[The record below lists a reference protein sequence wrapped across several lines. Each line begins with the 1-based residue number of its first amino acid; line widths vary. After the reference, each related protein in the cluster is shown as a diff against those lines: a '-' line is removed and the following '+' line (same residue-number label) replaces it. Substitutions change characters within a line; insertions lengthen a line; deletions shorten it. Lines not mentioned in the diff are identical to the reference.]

1 MYESVNIN
9 TCLYLS
15 FCECCCRLTSRAG
28 TICSMWRGSQMFTC
42 NSSSTV
48 FLTTP
53 CSPRIPDTRI
63 LNTHKLHK
71 FTHKHTKYTFISRLW
86 SWVLFCCL
94 FYETV
99 HNFGLFHNI
108 PLIQRE
114 TCMNHQY
121 YSTIC
126 WYKKI
131 FDIWKGITWGCLHI

>member
-1 MYESVNIN
+1 MYESVSIN

-99 HNFGLFHNI
+99 HNFGVFLWYRENRAPCI
-108 PLIQRE
+108 INTIQ
-114 TCMNHQY
+114 QFAD
-121 YSTIC
+121 I
-126 WYKKI
+126 KKSLTYE
-131 FDIWKGITWGCLHI
+131 KA